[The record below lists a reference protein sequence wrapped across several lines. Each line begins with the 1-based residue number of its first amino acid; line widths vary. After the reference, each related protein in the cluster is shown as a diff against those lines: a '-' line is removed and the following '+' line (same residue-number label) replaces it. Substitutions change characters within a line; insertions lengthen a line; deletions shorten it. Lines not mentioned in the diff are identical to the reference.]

1 MGAILGKE
9 SNGRGSRD
17 GWLQAAYAAFVEGG
31 LDAVRIQP
39 MAERLKLS
47 RTSFY
52 WHFRD
57 REDVVLALTEL
68 WEAHTTVPLIAA
80 ARAYAASE
88 AEAML
93 NVIGCFLRDATFD
106 VRFELA
112 IRSGALQDAL
122 IMERLLS
129 ADRRRLAALSELLQH
144 WGHEPQD
151 ADVRARTIYLVQIGY
166 ISMQVKEDIETRLLR
181 VPNYVQIYTG
191 GTPTLAE
198 IERFHGQHD
207 LNRGGAA

>member
-17 GWLQAAYAAFVEGG
+17 GWLQVAYAAFVEGG

-39 MAERLKLS
+39 MAERLNLS

-68 WEAHTTVPLIAA
+68 WETRTTVPLITAT
-80 ARAYAASE
+80 RAYAASE

-106 VRFELA
+106 VRFEFA

-122 IMERLLS
+122 IMERLQS

-144 WGHEPQD
+144 WGHEPHD

-191 GTPTLAE
+191 CTPTLAE
-198 IERFHGQHD
+198 IERFRGQHD